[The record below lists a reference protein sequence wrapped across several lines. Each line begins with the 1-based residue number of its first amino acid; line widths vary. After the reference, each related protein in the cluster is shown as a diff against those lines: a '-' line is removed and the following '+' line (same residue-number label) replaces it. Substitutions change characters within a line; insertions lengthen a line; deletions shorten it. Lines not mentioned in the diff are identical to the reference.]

1 MNGHVSDI
9 KAWLKL
15 KLIASTQLSL
25 LLEMKVGGLAD
36 ILLPVFVSQSYRER
50 SFGSD
55 CYSSGFAEAI
65 PMKKRKA
72 TSSLFSGRGLEI
84 RGHASSRL
92 DLGCVV
98 WVQPHDEV
106 QRCLRPVQV

>member
-36 ILLPVFVSQSYRER
+36 ILLPVFV
-50 SFGSD
+50 
-55 CYSSGFAEAI
+55 
-65 PMKKRKA
+65 
-72 TSSLFSGRGLEI
+72 
-84 RGHASSRL
+84 
-92 DLGCVV
+92 LGIISILTA
-98 WVQPHDEV
+98 DG
-106 QRCLRPVQV
+106 

>member
-36 ILLPVFVSQSYRER
+36 ILLPVFVLGIISILTQTIEL
-50 SFGSD
+50 
-55 CYSSGFAEAI
+55 EATK
-65 PMKKRKA
+65 M
-72 TSSLFSGRGLEI
+72 FSGR
-84 RGHASSRL
+84 SSL
-92 DLGCVV
+92 LVLQDDTYGCG
-98 WVQPHDEV
+98 EY
-106 QRCLRPVQV
+106 